1 MKWASA
7 VFLLAVAGPVMA
19 ADSASFQ
26 LRDAADLVRVCSVG
40 ADDPAYANAAGF
52 CHGFL
57 AGAFQYYD
65 ATEPAATRFVCAPSP
80 PSTRSEVMNDFV
92 VWANAHPQY
101 MKERA
106 PDALFRYLTEAYP
119 CKK

>member
-1 MKWASA
+1 MRCAKA
-7 VFLLAVAGPVMA
+7 VWLLAVAGPAMA
-19 ADSASFQ
+19 VDSATFQ
-26 LRDAADLVRVCSVG
+26 LRDAADLVRLCSVA

-57 AGAFQYYD
+57 TGAFQYYD
-65 ATEPAATRFVCAPSP
+65 ATESAATRFVCAPSP
-80 PSTRSEVMNDFV
+80 PSTRSKVMDDFV

-106 PDALFRYLTEAYP
+106 PDALFRYLAATYP